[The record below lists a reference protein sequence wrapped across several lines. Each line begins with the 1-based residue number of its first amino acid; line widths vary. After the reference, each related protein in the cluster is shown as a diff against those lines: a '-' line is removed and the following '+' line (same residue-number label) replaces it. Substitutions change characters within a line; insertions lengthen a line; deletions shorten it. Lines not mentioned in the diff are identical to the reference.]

1 MSRYCLSCCALYGSL
16 LGSVLA
22 AKIRGQSTTSLP
34 SYRHPYCSNGP
45 SEKNLIVAT
54 NLYISLP
61 ETILPFTET
70 SLKMLALNSINS
82 SFYFW
87 DVHIMVSTF
96 KLQWISFT
104 YCGMQPLY
112 NIPNHHWAVSSIHT
126 YTPPFSPLLSTTLGF
141 STLLAVTCSTR
152 KWDNEHWTRDS
163 HSTNTAFA
171 PWEQQVY
178 VYNFIVNY
186 TLWKEVAISVV
197 TDFLSAN

>member
-1 MSRYCLSCCALYGSL
+1 MAVFTGPISLAHSMSRYCLSCCALYGSL

-45 SEKNLIVAT
+45 SEKNVIVAT

-126 YTPPFSPLLSTTLGF
+126 YTPPFSPSAQYYFGILYFTGSDMFNKEMRQRALDKGFTL
-141 STLLAVTCSTR
+141 
-152 KWDNEHWTRDS
+152 NEYCIRPVGGTGIAS
-163 HSTNTAFA
+163 
-171 PWEQQVY
+171 
-178 VYNFIVNY
+178 
-186 TLWKEVAISVV
+186 
-197 TDFLSAN
+197 